1 MQPNPQD
8 TALMSKLSHFFV
20 TGKNFRYSG
29 RNLIEAVNNFNL
41 FKVTVAFHLEP
52 SYKANQIPVFH
63 IKCNTQAEMGYDRRS
78 NKQLFILYKPLNQ
91 NNNEILFT
99 KRQYLYKFD
108 QMTFGHL
115 AFNENVY

>member
-8 TALMSKLSHFFV
+8 TALMSKLSHFVV

-91 NNNEILFT
+91 NNNEICSQRGNICTSLI
-99 KRQYLYKFD
+99 R
-108 QMTFGHL
+108 
-115 AFNENVY
+115 